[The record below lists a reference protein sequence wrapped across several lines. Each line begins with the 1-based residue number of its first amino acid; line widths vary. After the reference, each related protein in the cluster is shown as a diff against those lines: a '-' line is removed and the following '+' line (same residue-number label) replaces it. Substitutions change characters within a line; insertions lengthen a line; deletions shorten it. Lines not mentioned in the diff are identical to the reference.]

1 MVSTETRQIEIA
13 RAGGRCEYCRMHHS
27 LQGATFHV
35 EHVFPRSAGGSDD
48 AENLALACPS
58 CNLHKSDRVAVASLG
73 WSEPIALFN
82 PRSHLWLDHFE
93 WDEYA
98 IAGKTP
104 IGIATID
111 ALHLNDERRQKIR
124 QAERLFDLFPP
135 EA

>member
-1 MVSTETRQIEIA
+1 
-13 RAGGRCEYCRMHHS
+13 MHRS

-35 EHVFPRSAGGSDD
+35 EHVLPRSAGGSDD
-48 AENLALACPS
+48 ADNLALACPS
-58 CNLHKSDRVAVASLG
+58 CNLHKSDRTAVPQSG
-73 WSEPIALFN
+73 SSEPIALFN
-82 PRSHLWLDHFE
+82 PRSDLWSDHFE

-111 ALHLNDERRQKIR
+111 ALRLNDERRQKIR

-135 EA
+135 ED